1 LRRIAHVGREA
12 LLASRAVTP
21 YPKIELHVHLE
32 GAVSPELLFAAARRN
47 GCSLPFDT
55 VEALRDYM
63 RFRDF
68 DHFIEA
74 WLATTT
80 VLRTAED
87 YRELVLDYA
96 RRAQE
101 HGAVYLEAIFSPTE
115 RLPLGVSMQ
124 ENFEGFCDG
133 AQAAR
138 EQLGIEVRLTPDIT
152 RFVELEVACEL
163 AEWAVGYRE
172 RGIVGIGLGGPE
184 VGYPPEPYAR
194 AFEIARAG
202 GIASVPHAGE
212 TEGARSIRGALDA
225 LHADRIRHGVR
236 AVEDPGLL
244 RELAG
249 RGTVLDVCVLS
260 NVRLG
265 VAPSVAEHQLPRLLA
280 AGIPCTVNTDD
291 PTFFDC
297 ELDAEHAAARSL
309 GADPRALFEA
319 GIAGALCDEATK
331 EALRAAGAAYD
342 WDGAPS
348 AAS

>member
-1 LRRIAHVGREA
+1 
-12 LLASRAVTP
+12 VTP
-21 YPKIELHVHLE
+21 YPKVELHVHLE
-32 GAVSPELLFAAARRN
+32 GAASPELLFAAARRN
-47 GCSLPFDT
+47 GCALPFDS

-68 DHFIEA
+68 DHFVEA

-96 RRAQE
+96 RRAQAQ
-101 HGAVYLEAIFSPTE
+101 GAVYLEGIFSPTD
-115 RLPLGVSMQ
+115 RVPLGVPMEES
-124 ENFEGFCDG
+124 FEGFCDG
-133 AQAAR
+133 IQAAR
-138 EQLGIEVRLTPDIT
+138 EQLGIDVRLTPDIT

-163 AEWAVGYRE
+163 AERCVRYRE
-172 RGIVGIGLGGPE
+172 RGIVGLGLGGPE
-184 VGYPPEPYAR
+184 VGHPPEPYAR

-212 TEGARSIRGALDA
+212 TEGPRSIRGALDA

-244 RELAG
+244 RELAD
-249 RGTVLDVCVLS
+249 RGIVLDVCVLS

-265 VAPSVAEHQLPRLLA
+265 VAPSVAQHQLPQLLA
-280 AGIPCTVNTDD
+280 AGVACTVNTDD

-297 ELDAEHAAARSL
+297 DLDGEHAAACAL

-331 EALRAAGAAYD
+331 DALRALGDAHPWDAA
-342 WDGAPS
+342 P

>member
-1 LRRIAHVGREA
+1 MA
-12 LLASRAVTP
+12 P

-47 GCSLPFDT
+47 GCSLPFDS
-55 VEALRDYM
+55 VEALREYM

-80 VLRTAED
+80 VLRSAED
-87 YRELVLDYA
+87 YRELVVDYA
-96 RRAQE
+96 RRAKAQ
-101 HGAVYLEAIFSPTE
+101 GAVYVEGIFSPTE
-115 RLPLGVSMQ
+115 RLPLGVSME

-133 AQAAR
+133 VEAAR
-138 EQLGIEVRLTPDIT
+138 EQLGVEVRLTPDIT

-163 AEWAVGYRE
+163 AEWAVRYRE
-172 RGIVGIGLGGPE
+172 RGIVGLGLGGPE
-184 VGYPPEPYAR
+184 VGFPPEPYAR
-194 AFEIARAG
+194 AFEIARDG

-212 TEGARSIRGALDA
+212 TEGPGSIRGALDA
-225 LHADRIRHGVR
+225 LQADRIRHGVR

-244 RELAG
+244 REIAG
-249 RGTVLDVCVLS
+249 RGIVLDVCVLS
-260 NVRLG
+260 NIRLG
-265 VAPSVAEHQLPRLLA
+265 VAPSVARHQLPQLLA
-280 AGIPCTVNTDD
+280 AGVMCTVNTDD

-297 ELDAEHAAARSL
+297 DLESEHAAARSL

-331 EALRAAGAAYD
+331 DALRELGEAFD
-342 WDGAPS
+342 WTAVPA